1 MILFDPTGRVAIVT
15 GGNGGIGL
23 GMATSLRHA
32 GASVVIA
39 GRNKEKSA
47 KATALL
53 GARAIE
59 VDVANEAS
67 VRSLVD
73 QTVHAFGRVD
83 ILINNAGIAIRK
95 QPETYTLDEWREVL
109 DINLTSAFLCSQAV
123 YPHMVKAGGGKIINV
138 GSMLS
143 IFGMPL
149 AMPYGASKGGIVQ
162 MGDLL
167 PLLGERTIFK
177 STRSYPDGS
186 TRISPRS
193 HTDRRL
199 KRTCYDP
206 DTSETLGLAG

>member
-1 MILFDPTGRVAIVT
+1 MKLFDLTGRVAIVT

-47 KATALL
+47 KATASL

-73 QTVHAFGRVD
+73 QTVHAFGCVD
-83 ILINNAGIAIRK
+83 ILINNASIAIRK
-95 QPETYTLDEWREVL
+95 QLETYSLNEWREVL

-123 YPHMVKAGGGKIINV
+123 YPHMIKAGAERLLTWARGYR
-138 GSMLS
+138 SSECLS
-143 IFGMPL
+143 RCLMAPVR
-149 AMPYGASKGGIVQ
+149 AA
-162 MGDLL
+162 
-167 PLLGERTIFK
+167 
-177 STRSYPDGS
+177 
-186 TRISPRS
+186 
-193 HTDRRL
+193 
-199 KRTCYDP
+199 
-206 DTSETLGLAG
+206 